1 MLAGVLRDTMPWI
14 SEILV
19 EAHRELKNASPKQAS
34 KIAQDLRHTLKFVT
48 RSHFAEMMIDDSKQ
62 SHILMME
69 LPHMIE
75 RMFIDRIEARHI
87 GEGVKGEIESDDGDL
102 I

>member
-1 MLAGVLRDTMPWI
+1 
-14 SEILV
+14 
-19 EAHRELKNASPKQAS
+19 
-34 KIAQDLRHTLKFVT
+34 
-48 RSHFAEMMIDDSKQ
+48 
-62 SHILMME
+62 ME